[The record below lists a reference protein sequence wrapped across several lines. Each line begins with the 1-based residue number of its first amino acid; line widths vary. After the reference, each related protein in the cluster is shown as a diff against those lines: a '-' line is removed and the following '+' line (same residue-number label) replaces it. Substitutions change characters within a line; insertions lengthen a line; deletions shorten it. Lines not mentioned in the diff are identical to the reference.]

1 MAIITTGK
9 TISKGIPGGEGIPM
23 RNGPNRRMATMIQN
37 MTMEPWPHTSG
48 CLISQRRLMKWEE
61 MSNGAMV

>member
-1 MAIITTGK
+1 VTIDEAASCSNTQLEITTRKIKMAIITTGK

-37 MTMEPWPHTSG
+37 MTMEP
-48 CLISQRRLMKWEE
+48 
-61 MSNGAMV
+61 